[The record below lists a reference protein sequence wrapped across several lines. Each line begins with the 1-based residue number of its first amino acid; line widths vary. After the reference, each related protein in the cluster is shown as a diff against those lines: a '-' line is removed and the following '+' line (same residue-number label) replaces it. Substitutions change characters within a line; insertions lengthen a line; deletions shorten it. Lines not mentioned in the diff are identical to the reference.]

1 MFLFHGGYIIME
13 HSLPNINHNN
23 YVNQASNPM
32 DHNPGFSWIFQL
44 AKPFFTGYPRFAITI
59 GHSETLEVFGFDN
72 RINYPPTGAGFRN
85 HPQ

>member
-1 MFLFHGGYIIME
+1 
-13 HSLPNINHNN
+13 
-23 YVNQASNPM
+23 M
-32 DHNPGFSWIFQL
+32 DHNPGFSWIFLL
-44 AKPFFTGYPRFAITI
+44 ANPFFTGYPRFAITI